1 MTFEKRFTKIEGILA
16 KLAERQAQLA
26 EGQAQLLES
35 QQGFRT
41 AHMGLEAAQLNTQKS
56 LDRFINETR
65 TRFDDVG
72 EKIANLTILVDRLV
86 ARDLERGP
94 NGHEG

>member
-1 MTFEKRFTKIEGILA
+1 MTSEERFTKIEGILVELA
-16 KLAERQAQLA
+16 K
-26 EGQAQLLES
+26 GQAQLLES

-41 AHMGLEAAQLNTQKS
+41 AHMDLEAAQLNTQKS

-65 TRFDDVG
+65 TRFADVG

-86 ARDLERGP
+86 ARDLERGA